1 MMMANRLS
9 LVVAVLMLAIG
20 AVAQQVADPDFDTR
34 VAKPAYKKKH
44 PKVLFDEAHNN
55 FHTSTGRYKPFAD
68 LITSDG
74 YSVTPNKKKLSKETL
89 AGFDVLVTSNALGAP
104 AMNSPEAGNSAF
116 TDDECD
122 AIRDWVRAGG
132 SILLIADHAPMG
144 AAAER
149 LSLRFGVEMSKGFTA
164 DPSNYDVES
173 DNEGFIKYNR
183 ENNGLGQHPILE
195 GRNPSERISRIT
207 AFTGQS
213 LKGPKDSVAFMKLA
227 DTAID
232 AIIQIDGTVVS
243 RSSAA
248 GRAQGIALKFGKGRV
263 VVMAEAAMLSAQVVG
278 PQKVKFGMNKPGTD
292 NRQLALNIVHW
303 LSRLIGS

>member
-1 MMMANRLS
+1 MMMIKRVS
-9 LVVAVLMLAIG
+9 MLVVVLMLAIV
-20 AVAQQVADPDFDTR
+20 AVAQQVADPDFDTH
-34 VAKPAYKKKH
+34 VAKPAYTKKH

-74 YSVTPNKKKLSKETL
+74 YLVTPNKKKLSKETL

-132 SILLIADHAPMG
+132 SLLLIADHAPMG

-183 ENNGLGQHPILE
+183 ENNGLGKHPILE
-195 GRNPSERISRIT
+195 GRNASERISRIT

-248 GRAQGIALKFGKGRV
+248 GRAQGIALKFGRGRGV
-263 VVMAEAAMLSAQVVG
+263 VLAEAAMMSAQLAG

>member
-1 MMMANRLS
+1 MLIKKVSML
-9 LVVAVLMLAIG
+9 VAVLMLTIG
-20 AVAQQVADPDFDTR
+20 AVAQQVADPGFDTH
-34 VAKPAYKKKH
+34 VVKPAYTKKH

-74 YSVTPNKKKLSKETL
+74 YSITPNKQKLSQKTL
-89 AGFDVLVTSNALGAP
+89 AGFDLLVISNALGSP

-132 SILLIADHAPMG
+132 SMLLIADHSPMG

-149 LSLRFGVEMSKGFTA
+149 LSLRFGVEMSKSFTG

-183 ENNGLGQHPILE
+183 ENNGLGTHPILE
-195 GRNPSERISRIT
+195 GRNATERVSRII

-213 LKGPKDSVAFMKLA
+213 LKGPKDSVAFMKLS

-232 AIIQIDGTVVS
+232 AIYKIDGTLVS
-243 RSSAA
+243 KSSAA
-248 GRAQGIALKFGKGRV
+248 GRAQGVALKFGRGRV
-263 VVMAEAAMLSAQVVG
+263 VVLAEAAMMSAQLAG
-278 PQKVKFGMNKPGTD
+278 PQKVKFGMNKPGID
-292 NRQLALNIVHW
+292 NRQLALNIMHW

>member
-1 MMMANRLS
+1 
-9 LVVAVLMLAIG
+9 
-20 AVAQQVADPDFDTR
+20 
-34 VAKPAYKKKH
+34 
-44 PKVLFDEAHNN
+44 
-55 FHTSTGRYKPFAD
+55 
-68 LITSDG
+68 
-74 YSVTPNKKKLSKETL
+74 
-89 AGFDVLVTSNALGAP
+89 
-104 AMNSPEAGNSAF
+104 MNSPEAGNSAF

-122 AIRDWVRAGG
+122 AIREWVQSGG
-132 SILLIADHAPMG
+132 SLLLIADHAPMG

-149 LSLRFGVEMSKGFTA
+149 LSLRFGVEMSRGFTA

-183 ENNGLGQHPILE
+183 ENNGLGNHPILE

-213 LKGPKDSVAFMKLA
+213 LKGPKDSVAFMKLSN
-227 DTAID
+227 TAID

-248 GRAQGIALKFGKGRV
+248 GRAQGLALKFGKGRV
-263 VVMAEAAMLSAQVVG
+263 VVLAEAAMLSAQVIG

>member
-1 MMMANRLS
+1 MMSKRVSML
-9 LVVAVLMLAIG
+9 VAVLMLAMS
-20 AVAQQVADPDFDTR
+20 AVAQQVADPEFDTR
-34 VAKPAYKKKH
+34 VSKPAYTKKH

-74 YSVTPNKKKLSKETL
+74 YSVTPNKQKLSKQTL
-89 AGFDVLVTSNALGAP
+89 AGYDVLIISNALGAP
-104 AMNSPEAGNSAF
+104 AMNSPEASNPAF

-122 AIRDWVRAGG
+122 AIRDWVRGGG
-132 SILLIADHAPMG
+132 SLLLIADHTPMG

-149 LSLRFGVEMSKGFTA
+149 LSLRFGVEMSKSFTG

-183 ENNGLGQHPILE
+183 ENNGLGNHPILE

-213 LKGPKDSVAFMKLA
+213 LKGPKESVAFMKLA

-232 AIIQIDGTVVS
+232 AIFKVDGTLVS
-243 RSSAA
+243 KSSAA
-248 GRAQGIALKFGKGRV
+248 GRAQGIALKFGRGRV
-263 VVMAEAAMLSAQVVG
+263 VVLAEAAMLSAQLAG

-292 NRQLALNIVHW
+292 NRQLALNLMHW